1 MRLRAADT
9 DGPRGLDVTSNP
21 IKYGDPT
28 RLKSPPLVILWKAQ
42 AATARHHPRVN
53 DGHSRMS
60 NTDTRGSIL
69 VGICQHDP
77 DRWREFDS
85 IYRPMLTGFLRK
97 HRLNESDANDVVQ
110 EVFLKLL
117 GKIQTYDRARCK
129 FRTWLFTIA
138 HNKLVDFARRRA
150 TEKKAVD
157 GWVGAV
163 LHSSASD
170 SVKMEQEWGR
180 LHRTKILAHALKTV
194 RSRTSAKSWACF
206 EQRLLR
212 DRPGVEIAAEL
223 GIDPSTVFVNACRV
237 LKRVRAVCEEF
248 DEEMSHAFD
257 SSLSRGE

>member
-1 MRLRAADT
+1 MRLRAADI
-9 DGPRGLDVTSNP
+9 DWPLGLDVTSMP
-21 IKYGDPT
+21 IEYGDPT
-28 RLKSPPLVILWKAQ
+28 SLKSPPLVILWKAQ
-42 AATARHHPRVN
+42 AARARHHPRVN

-60 NTDTRGSIL
+60 NPDTRGSIL

-85 IYRPMLTGFLRK
+85 IYRPMLIGFLRK
-97 HRLNESDANDVVQ
+97 HGLNESDASDVVQ
-110 EVFLKLL
+110 DVFVKLL
-117 GKIQTYDRARCK
+117 GRIQTYNRERWK
-129 FRTWLFTIA
+129 FRTWLFAVA
-138 HNKLVDFARRRA
+138 HHALVDFARRRA
-150 TEKKAVD
+150 TQRKAVD
-157 GWVGAV
+157 GWVATV

-180 LHRTKILAHALKTV
+180 LHRKKILAHALKTV

-212 DRPGVEIAAEL
+212 DRPGIEIAAEL
-223 GIDPSTVFVNACRV
+223 GIEPGAVFVNACRV

-248 DEEMSHAFD
+248 DEDMSHAFD